1 MEAQEPRVLSVIV
14 SMFNER
20 STIATALDRVRRAE
34 TLGLR
39 KELLV
44 VGDGSTDGTR
54 EWLQHAQG
62 DGLKAVFHPVN
73 RGKGAA
79 LRTGFAMATG
89 DVVLVQDAD
98 LEYAPEDYTK
108 LLRPIVDGRA
118 DVVFGSRFMTTEARR
133 VLYF

>member
-1 MEAQEPRVLSVIV
+1 VLSVIV

-20 STIATALDRVRRAE
+20 STIATALARVRRAE

-62 DGLKAVFHPVN
+62 DGLKAVSHLFN
-73 RGKGAA
+73 RGRATHR
-79 LRTGFAMATG
+79 LRDGHGRCWCRIPIWSTLPRTTRGCC
-89 DVVLVQDAD
+89 VR
-98 LEYAPEDYTK
+98 
-108 LLRPIVDGRA
+108 LL
-118 DVVFGSRFMTTEARR
+118 TEGERWCSACAS
-133 VLYF
+133 

>member
-1 MEAQEPRVLSVIV
+1 VLSVIV

-62 DGLKAVFHPVN
+62 DGLKAVSHLFH
-73 RGKGAA
+73 R
-79 LRTGFAMATG
+79 
-89 DVVLVQDAD
+89 
-98 LEYAPEDYTK
+98 
-108 LLRPIVDGRA
+108 GRA
-118 DVVFGSRFMTTEARR
+118 THRLRGGHGRCW
-133 VLYF
+133 